1 MSEEAEDA
9 AAEEGQPKKGGMMK
23 LILMVGLPVLLLLGG
38 GAAAYLMGVIP
49 LGDEAN
55 ANVAAEEEVSEEAD
69 PAPTDI
75 VFIDLPDL
83 LLNLNVTGRRLRFL
97 KVATALE
104 VEGEEQAEVVRQF
117 IPRILDNF
125 HLYLRAVRPEEL
137 VGPEGVYRIKE
148 ELLVRINDT
157 VRPAVVRDVLVKE
170 MLVQ

>member
-1 MSEEAEDA
+1 MSEETEDA
-9 AAEEGQPKKGGMMK
+9 TAEEQPKKGGMMK
-23 LILMVGLPVLLLLGG
+23 LILMIGLPVLLLLGG

-55 ANVAAEEEVSEEAD
+55 ANIAAESEVPEETEPE
-69 PAPTDI
+69 PTDI
-75 VFIDLPDL
+75 VFVDLPDI

-104 VEGEEQAEVVRQF
+104 IEGEEQADVVRQF